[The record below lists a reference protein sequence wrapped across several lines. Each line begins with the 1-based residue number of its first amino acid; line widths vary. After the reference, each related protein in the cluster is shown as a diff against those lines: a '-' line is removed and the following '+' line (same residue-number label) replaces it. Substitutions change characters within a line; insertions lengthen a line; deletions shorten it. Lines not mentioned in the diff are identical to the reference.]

1 MDQEHR
7 GLRFAFSADAEIAP
21 ESSPTA
27 SVSARVTEL
36 SLRGCFLETSALFEI
51 QRPVLVKIYDSGE
64 YFEAEASV
72 LYVQSSGMGL
82 VFREIKPHFRE
93 ILQKW
98 VLTALDNQP
107 NASQTP
113 SGWFGNRKLGSAF

>member
-7 GLRFAFSADAEIAP
+7 GLRFAFSASAEIAP

-27 SVSARVTEL
+27 FAPARVREL
-36 SLRGCFLETSALFEI
+36 SLRGCFLETSASFEL
-51 QRPVLVKIYDSGE
+51 QHSVLLKIHHSEE

-72 LYVQSSGMGL
+72 LYVKQSGIGL
-82 VFREIKPHFRE
+82 VFRDIKPHFRE

-98 VLTALDNQP
+98 VLIALDSHA

-113 SGWFGNRKLGSAF
+113 G